1 MLTRARLWLAAVL
14 NRGRFDRDLA
24 DELTCHIET
33 RAEHLERQGMPAVEA
48 KRQARLEFGAL
59 DKYKEEIREVRAG
72 VWIEQMRQDLH
83 YGTRALFRRPGFTVA
98 ATRTLALGTGATA
111 TVFTLFDTVLLRP
124 LPVHRPDDLA
134 HIYTSCRAGD
144 PYCFSSY
151 PEYLD
156 YRAHS
161 RTFADMAAFLPV
173 GVSIGAGAGN
183 WVGTALLVTTNYFT
197 LLGLAPHAGQL
208 ISPAWNVAAD
218 PPAVLAHDRWL
229 ARFGGDRSVI
239 GQRIRISGGTFRIA
253 GVAPP
258 EFHGTR
264 LDVRPDLW
272 LAIDNVGLIPAGGS
286 DPGTTGRQSGSDMLT
301 NRGRRWIGG
310 TIGRLRPGATIEQA
324 RADMRAISDSLQQS
338 DPDRAG
344 RFVTVEPAERAALPP
359 GAAADITRFL
369 VLLMSGVGAA
379 LLIAC
384 ANVASLLLARGAARR
399 PEIELRRALGAGR
412 GRLVRQLM
420 SEHLLLAFAGT
431 ALGILV
437 AKASMAL
444 LASYD
449 LPGAVP
455 IASLDLQ
462 LDARALF
469 FAVVLLAITALFGL
483 IPALGTTRGLAA
495 TTTASRTTG
504 ESTGSARGQGLLLA
518 AQVAVTAMLL
528 VGAGLFIRSLQ
539 NGLNLELGLSSRS
552 VVMAQLVPALEGYPP
567 ARTQAIVD
575 EALARL
581 GSLPDVD
588 AATAARQ
595 PPLTRGNGFRAQEIE
610 GYSPRPGE
618 EIRFESNFVAP
629 DYFKVLRIGIR
640 AGREFGAGDRAGGPL
655 IGIISETM
663 ARRYWA
669 GRDPIGTHIRSRS
682 FPEPIRVVGV
692 AGDVM
697 VGLDRAA
704 EPFVYLPLAQHPRF
718 LNAPVP
724 MVLLARARASSTA
737 LAPAMR
743 GVLHAIDP
751 ALPVTEVASLEDRIA
766 DLLMPQRF
774 GSALLSV
781 LGGLTV
787 VLVIVGSAGTVAYG
801 VSRRR
806 REIGVRLALG
816 ARRTQVAAAVTRGA
830 LLSMAAGVLAG
841 IVGAA
846 ALGRLAAAFLYGI
859 APTDA
864 VTFAGAAAVLV
875 LATGAASFLP
885 AWRAASMD
893 PAEILK
899 AE

>member
-1 MLTRARLWLAAVL
+1 MLARARLWVASLL
-14 NRGRFDRDLA
+14 GRRRFDRNLA
-24 DELTCHIET
+24 DELTFHIET
-33 RAEHLERQGMPAVEA
+33 RAEHLERQGMPPAEA

-59 DKYKEEIREVRAG
+59 DKYKDEVREVRTG
-72 VWIEQMRQDLH
+72 VWIEQLRQDLH
-83 YGTRALFRRPGFTVA
+83 HGTRVLIRRPGFTVA
-98 ATRTLALGTGATA
+98 AILTLALGTGATA
-111 TVFTLFDTVLLRP
+111 TVFSLLDTVLLRS
-124 LPVHRPDDLA
+124 LPVRNPEELA
-134 HIYTSCRAGD
+134 HIYTSCRAGG
-144 PYCFSSY
+144 PFCSSSY

-156 YRAHS
+156 YRAQS
-161 RTFADMAAFLPV
+161 RTFADMAAFQQV
-173 GVSIGAGAGN
+173 GVSIGAGSGS
-183 WVGTALLVTTNYFT
+183 WVGTALLVSTNYFT
-197 LLGLAPHAGQL
+197 LLGVAPHAGQL

-218 PPAVLAHDRWL
+218 PPAVLAHDTWL
-229 ARFGGDRSVI
+229 ARFGGDRSAI
-239 GQRIRISGGTFRIA
+239 GQSIRASGGTFRIA

-258 EFHGTR
+258 EFHSTR

-286 DPGTTGRQSGSDMLT
+286 DPGTTGRPIGSDMLT

-310 TIGRLRPGATIEQA
+310 TIGRLRPGSTIEQA
-324 RADMRAISDSLQQS
+324 RADMRAISDGLQQS
-338 DPDRAG
+338 DSDRAG

-369 VLLMSGVGAA
+369 VLLMSGVGAT

-384 ANVASLLLARGAARR
+384 ANVAGLLLARGAARR

-437 AKASMAL
+437 ARTSMAL

-449 LPGAVP
+449 LPGALP

-462 LDARALF
+462 LDPRVLF
-469 FAVVLLAITALFGL
+469 FAVVLLAITGLFGL

-495 TTTASRTTG
+495 TTASRTTG
-504 ESTGSARGQGLLLA
+504 ESTGSARGQNLLLGG
-518 AQVAVTAMLL
+518 QVAVTAVLL

-539 NGLNLELGLSSRS
+539 NGLSLELGLSSRS
-552 VVMAQLVPALEGYPP
+552 VVMAQLVPALEAYPP

-575 EALARL
+575 EALTRL
-581 GSLPDVD
+581 GALPEVD
-588 AATAARQ
+588 AATAARR
-595 PPLTRGNGFRAQEIE
+595 PPLTSGSGFQAQEIE
-610 GYSPRPGE
+610 GYSPRQGE
-618 EIRFESNFVAP
+618 EIRFGSNFVAP
-629 DYFKVLRIGIR
+629 DYFEVLRIGIR
-640 AGREFGAGDRAGGPL
+640 AGREFTAADRAGAPL
-655 IGIISETM
+655 VGIISETM
-663 ARRYWA
+663 AQRYWA

-692 AGDVM
+692 AGDVT

-724 MVLLARARASSTA
+724 MVLLARARSDSTA
-737 LAPAMR
+737 LAASMR

-751 ALPVTEVASLEDRIA
+751 ALPVTEIAPLDDRIA
-766 DLLMPQRF
+766 ELLMPQRL
-774 GSALLSV
+774 GSALLSA

-787 VLVIVGSAGTVAYG
+787 VLVIVGAAGTVAYG

-816 ARRTQVAAAVTRGA
+816 ARRAQVAGAMTRSA
-830 LLSMAAGVLAG
+830 LVSMAAGVLAG
-841 IVGAA
+841 IIGAA
-846 ALGRLAAAFLYGI
+846 ALGRLASAFLYGI

-864 VTFAGAAAVLV
+864 ATFAAAAAVLV

-885 AWRAASMD
+885 AWRAAGMD

>member
-1 MLTRARLWLAAVL
+1 MLTRARLWVASLL
-14 NRGRFDRDLA
+14 SRRRFDRDLA
-24 DELTCHIET
+24 AELTFHIET
-33 RAEHLERQGMPAVEA
+33 RAEHLERQGIPPTEA
-48 KRQARLEFGAL
+48 RRQASLEFGAL
-59 DKYKEEIREVRAG
+59 DKCKDDVREVRMG
-72 VWIEQMRQDLH
+72 VWFEQMRQELYH
-83 YGTRALFRRPGFTVA
+83 GAHVLIRRPGFTIA
-98 ATRTLALGTGATA
+98 ATLTLALGTGATA
-111 TVFTLFDTVLLRP
+111 VVFTLLDTVLLRP
-124 LPVHRPDDLA
+124 LSVHRSEELA

-144 PYCFSSY
+144 PYCSSSY

-156 YRAHS
+156 YRAQS
-161 RTFADMAAFLPV
+161 RTFGDMAAFQQV
-173 GVSIGAGAGN
+173 GVSVGDRSGS
-183 WVGTALLVTTNYFT
+183 WVGTALLVSTNYFT
-197 LLGLAPHAGQL
+197 LLGVAPHGGEL

-218 PPAVLAHDRWL
+218 PPAVLAHDAWL
-229 ARFGGDRSVI
+229 ARFGGDLSVI
-239 GQRIRISGGTFRIA
+239 GQPIRIGGGTFRIA

-258 EFHGTR
+258 ELHGTR

-286 DPGTTGRQSGSDMLT
+286 DPGTTGRPSGGDMLT
-301 NRGRRWIGG
+301 NRGRRWISG

-324 RADMRAISDSLQQS
+324 RADMRAISDGLQQS

-344 RFVTVEPAERAALPP
+344 RFVTIEPAERAALPP

-384 ANVASLLLARGAARR
+384 ANVAGLLLARGAARR

-437 AKASMAL
+437 AKTSMAL

-449 LPGAVP
+449 LPGALP
-455 IASLDLQ
+455 IASLDLHVDTRV
-462 LDARALF
+462 LV
-469 FAVVLLAITALFGL
+469 FAVVLLAITGLFGL

-495 TTTASRTTG
+495 TTASRTTG

-518 AQVAVTAMLL
+518 TQVAVTAVLL

-539 NGLNLELGLSSRS
+539 NGLALELGLSSRS

-581 GSLPDVD
+581 SGLPDVD

-595 PPLTRGNGFRAQEIE
+595 PPLTSGNGFRAQEIE
-610 GYSPRPGE
+610 GYSSRLGE

-629 DYFKVLRIGIR
+629 DYFEVLRIDIR
-640 AGREFGAGDRAGGPL
+640 AGREFTAADRAGAPL
-655 IGIISETM
+655 VGIISEAM

-682 FPEPIRVVGV
+682 FPDPIRVVGV

-697 VGLDRAA
+697 VGLDHAA

-724 MVLLARARASSTA
+724 IVLLARGGAVEQDGWQ
-737 LAPAMR
+737 PAHDAERQPR
-743 GVLHAIDP
+743 G
-751 ALPVTEVASLEDRIA
+751 
-766 DLLMPQRF
+766 
-774 GSALLSV
+774 
-781 LGGLTV
+781 
-787 VLVIVGSAGTVAYG
+787 
-801 VSRRR
+801 
-806 REIGVRLALG
+806 
-816 ARRTQVAAAVTRGA
+816 
-830 LLSMAAGVLAG
+830 
-841 IVGAA
+841 
-846 ALGRLAAAFLYGI
+846 
-859 APTDA
+859 
-864 VTFAGAAAVLV
+864 
-875 LATGAASFLP
+875 
-885 AWRAASMD
+885 
-893 PAEILK
+893 
-899 AE
+899 